1 VPSVVPEP
9 IARQPWGMLIP
20 LFALVG
26 FGAAVL
32 FSAAGGSMEPFASSH
47 LLRFGVFL
55 VMALVIAAFPRE
67 LVRFLTYPAY
77 LVVLALLIAVEI
89 SGQVGGGSQRWLN
102 LGFMVLQPSELMK
115 PVIVVTLAH
124 FYSILPVGLVT
135 GWRAVLIPAGLIGAP
150 VAFVLLQPDLGT
162 SLAIAFG
169 GAVVML
175 LAGLPLRWFIGAAAA
190 AAAAA
195 PLAFFFGLQ
204 EYQQRRVLTMF
215 DPEADPLGAGYH
227 IAQSK
232 IAIGSG
238 GLFGKGF
245 NEGSQS
251 HLQYLP
257 EPHTDFV
264 FATMAEEWGLVG
276 GLFVIGVFSLILRW
290 GMQVARA
297 SQDRFAQLLAGGM
310 VATIFF
316 YVAVNLLMVMGFA
329 PVVGIPLPFMSHGGS
344 SMLTNMICIGA
355 LMMVD
360 RWNRKAPRGGLGAG
374 FGGGPSGG
382 YSGGLAA

>member
-1 VPSVVPEP
+1 MSSVVPEP
-9 IARQPWGMLIP
+9 IARQPWGMLVP
-20 LFALVG
+20 LCLLVA

-32 FSAAGGSMEPFASSH
+32 YSAAGGSMDPFASSH
-47 LLRFGVFL
+47 LVRFGVFI

-67 LVRFLTYPAY
+67 LVKFLTYPAY
-77 LVVLALLIAVEI
+77 LAVLAMLIAVEI
-89 SGQVGGGSQRWLN
+89 IGQVGGGSQRWLD

-115 PVIVVTLAH
+115 PVIVMTLAQ
-124 FYSILPVGLVT
+124 FYSTLPVGMIT
-135 GWRAVLIPAGLIGAP
+135 GWRAVVLPGAIIAAP
-150 VAFVLLQPDLGT
+150 VGLVLLQPDLGT

-175 LAGLPLRWFIGAAAA
+175 LAGLPLRWFVLGGVAAG
-190 AAAAA
+190 AAA

-227 IAQSK
+227 ITQSK

-264 FATMAEEWGLVG
+264 FATMAEEWGLLG
-276 GLFVIGVFSLILRW
+276 GLFVIGIFAIILSW
-290 GMQVARA
+290 GWRVARA
-297 SQDRFAQLLAGGM
+297 SRDRFAQLVAGGM

-360 RWNRKAPRGGLGAG
+360 RWNRRAPGGGL
-374 FGGGPSGG
+374 SGG
-382 YSGGLAA
+382 YSGGLAS